1 MQLLTP
7 NQQLKKNYSFK
18 KNQRTQLLDE
28 TKKIH
33 RQRDNISKEQ
43 LTEFSI
49 LYLVLNFPTAAREKV
64 DELSKLNFSQPS
76 EQLKNELI
84 NSIIDSKDCKI
95 HKDIFIK
102 NEILISE
109 INKKNMVKNL
119 VQRKNNSEI
128 EELIQDFISE
138 FNNINYLKK
147 IDDLKE
153 SN

>member
-1 MQLLTP
+1 M
-7 NQQLKKNYSFK
+7 
-18 KNQRTQLLDE
+18 
-28 TKKIH
+28 
-33 RQRDNISKEQ
+33 
-43 LTEFSI
+43 TEFSI

-84 NSIIDSKDCKI
+84 NSIIDSKDCEI

-109 INKKNMVKNL
+109 INNKNMVKNL
-119 VQRKNNSEI
+119 VQKNISEI

-147 IDDLKE
+147 IDDLEKK

>member
-1 MQLLTP
+1 MKQ
-7 NQQLKKNYSFK
+7 
-18 KNQRTQLLDE
+18 
-28 TKKIH
+28 KKIH

-84 NSIIDSKDCKI
+84 NSIIDSKDCEI

-109 INKKNMVKNL
+109 INNKNMVKNL
-119 VQRKNNSEI
+119 VQRKNISEI

-147 IDDLKE
+147 IDDLEKNLIKNFDE
-153 SN
+153 SSFSELIKLKNQINRD